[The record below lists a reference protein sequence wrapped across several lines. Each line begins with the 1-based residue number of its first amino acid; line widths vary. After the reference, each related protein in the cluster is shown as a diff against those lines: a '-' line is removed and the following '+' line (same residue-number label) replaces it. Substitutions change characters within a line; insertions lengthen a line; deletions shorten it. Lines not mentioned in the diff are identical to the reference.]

1 MSGGAQ
7 GEACG
12 LSVAATPP
20 AARRGDARIA
30 LVPREAL
37 AETVSPTRRYRSRVR
52 TARAERTAAT
62 IEQAAL
68 ALVQEGNFRPTLSQ
82 VAARAGVGANR
93 INAHFGYIHLLWRV
107 LAREHGDAVA
117 EAACLPM
124 SIHPGL
130 RSDLVWVI
138 MTGATRETW
147 AARER
152 GGAHE

>member
-1 MSGGAQ
+1 MQGAQ
-7 GEACG
+7 GGPCG
-12 LSVAATPP
+12 LSGLVTSP

-30 LVPREAL
+30 PVPREAL
-37 AETVSPTRRYRSRVR
+37 GETVSPTRRYRSRVR
-52 TARAERTAAT
+52 TARAERTAQE
-62 IEQAAL
+62 IEKAAL
-68 ALVQEGNFRPTLSQ
+68 SLVQEGNFRPTLSQ
-82 VAARAGVGANR
+82 VAARAGVGPNR

-130 RSDLVWVI
+130 RTDLVWVI

-147 AARER
+147 AAREQ
-152 GGAHE
+152 GT